1 MRRTSP
7 NCIARRCDRQVVGAV
22 SLQSPNP
29 PRYRT
34 DTTSQQLPQF
44 GSAIVESS
52 SISLRIVYITPHH
65 RRPSLRPTACQPS
78 SYDMRSQ
85 PCGGRHV
92 FRVGAQS
99 AAHPVDAPH
108 RHPSW
113 SHVCVP
119 STLPNTLSVYTPS
132 VPPFMPRR
140 YMPESSRRN
149 VHVMDSH
156 RDPHPARAPCHR
168 SVEGGFPIPAPTFQN
183 NRKSLEFRCF
193 QAHKQYPRTGCAQL
207 VRRECY
213 EQNTP
218 VSAKQRPRF

>member
-1 MRRTSP
+1 MPTVFIRH
-7 NCIARRCDRQVVGAV
+7 AV
-22 SLQSPNP
+22 
-29 PRYRT
+29 
-34 DTTSQQLPQF
+34 
-44 GSAIVESS
+44 AAM
-52 SISLRIVYITPHH
+52 
-65 RRPSLRPTACQPS
+65 RRPSCVPS
-78 SYDMRSQ
+78 
-85 PCGGRHV
+85 GGSISRTP
-92 FRVGAQS
+92 RRC
-99 AAHPVDAPH
+99 PH

-168 SVEGGFPIPAPTFQN
+168 SVEGGFQIPAPTFQN